1 MIDNFKI
8 ISIINRKLTTR
19 TYNEKKALSMEIQD
33 SIKSENN
40 NSTAVLD
47 IPKTDTEIS
56 QSDNQKEVL
65 QKKKLFPTDQD
76 AITAMIED
84 AFPGKAS
91 NYKLSA
97 RQANSFSF
105 VGRIFFLWV
114 WPIVLHN
121 KIRNLINNLNFAQPY
136 SDPGENAYSV
146 RDTETVYTMTKDAFS
161 GKGGMKFMGIR
172 FMSIWV
178 FPIAITGAVME
189 FLFVGPL
196 MGTNPFG

>member
-1 MIDNFKI
+1 
-8 ISIINRKLTTR
+8 
-19 TYNEKKALSMEIQD
+19 MESLDPIQV
-33 SIKSENN
+33 ENN

-47 IPKTDTEIS
+47 NPKSDEEIS
-56 QSDNQKEVL
+56 SLENQKEFIET
-65 QKKKLFPTDQD
+65 KKLFPTDQD
-76 AITAMIED
+76 SITSMIED
-84 AFPGKAS
+84 AFPRKAL
-91 NYKLSA
+91 NNKLSA

-121 KIRNLINNLNFAQPY
+121 KIRNLINNLNFAQAY
-136 SDPGENAYSV
+136 SDPGENTYSV
-146 RDTETVYTMTKDAFS
+146 KDTETVYTMTKEAFS

-178 FPIAITGAVME
+178 FPFAITGAVME

-196 MGTNPFG
+196 RGTNPFG